1 VGYADNQTVETL
13 GPWTSLLDVES
24 AKEATGSIA
33 KAASKIQQGSEVQT
47 TLSGVFLATRDPSVP
62 LAHMSTFLTRKIY
75 VPFIAILSSP
85 DIMETKLDINLTPEE
100 LHALLSDPSQEAT
113 MLLTRLVEVSP
124 HIAKSVNELV
134 QEDGSLWEQTRNLP
148 LARVLLDSPV
158 RPTLSDNGELL
169 AKTAL
174 QAAQKGTNDM
184 RTVGRQVLLLLPNH
198 DLVQKLL
205 STVDLS
211 TFSPA
216 FVDLA
221 CEMAKSGQADLV
233 GSIRHL
239 FQVALQ
245 RVARFCSAEGD
256 LEIEDID
263 LLLNLDS
270 ILTMCPELE
279 LAVELVEPVITAIIN
294 ERLDNPAAVVL
305 AMNLTTRITLNLKAS
320 FVRVHLSALL
330 ESTMITLLSE
340 TSSTDEARA
349 PFVGLYSAL
358 FYGSTYVSCQP
369 NYVEPLLSLYRGTMS
384 SADRKI
390 LDMFQ
395 TFESVRK
402 VSIASILRSWS
413 SSGLTGTERAYDAFT
428 SLDAGKVNNT
438 CASFPL
444 RRSFARKTDVESNE
458 RIYDPVFVMAL
469 YGATMTENTEKGLS
483 GLEWVEI
490 MRCGGLGIIVS
501 VLSSRDRNMREYA
514 NWLLAKTF
522 SAISV
527 SFSPSQSLVQLT
539 VPGHS
544 FPRA

>member
-1 VGYADNQTVETL
+1 ML
-13 GPWTSLLDVES
+13 SPWTKLLDVES
-24 AKEATGSIA
+24 AKEATESIA
-33 KAASKIQQGSEVQT
+33 KAIPKLKEVPNSLQA
-47 TLSGVFLATRDPSVP
+47 TLSGIFVATRDPAVP
-62 LAHMSTFLTRKIY
+62 LAHSSTFLARQIY
-75 VPFIAILSSP
+75 TPFIDILSSP
-85 DIMETKLDINLTPEE
+85 DIFETNLEIE
-100 LHALLSDPSQEAT
+100 LSAKEVQALLKNSSQEAIT
-113 MLLTRLVEVSP
+113 LLTRLVEVSP
-124 HIAKSVNELV
+124 RIAKSIGELIE
-134 QEDGSLWEQTRNLP
+134 EDGALWEQARNLS
-148 LARVLLDSPV
+148 LVQALLDSP
-158 RPTLSDNGELL
+158 LSVSLGDNEEVL

-174 QAAQKGTNDM
+174 QAAQKGNTEM
-184 RTVGRQVLLLLPNH
+184 RTLGRQVLMLLPNQN
-198 DLVQKLL
+198 LVQRLL
-205 STVDLS
+205 SSIDLT
-211 TFSPA
+211 TFSSA

-221 CEMAKSGQADLV
+221 LEMARSCQVELG

-245 RVARFCSAEGD
+245 KVARFCSAEGD
-256 LEIEDID
+256 LEMEDID

-270 ILTMCPELE
+270 ILTLNPELE

-330 ESTMITLLSE
+330 DSTMINLLSE
-340 TSSTDEARA
+340 TTSTEDARA
-349 PFVGLYSAL
+349 PFIGLYSAL

-384 SADRKI
+384 TADRKI

-444 RRSFARKTDVESNE
+444 RRGVARKTDMASNE

-469 YGATMTENTEKGLS
+469 YGATMSENTEKGLS

-501 VLSSRDRNMREYA
+501 ALSSRDKNMREYA

-527 SFSPSQSLVQLT
+527 SLFL
-539 VPGHS
+539 
-544 FPRA
+544 PRFDDH